1 MERLE
6 LASHG
11 LSTNLLLS
19 DVRMVVLMAS
29 VENPMAYLLAFGLK
43 KIEGETPELASDAK
57 YQELK
62 GQLLQ
67 DADGHFREIQA
78 TYATVLKTQCHC
90 GGQLEPV
97 DHDFG
102 KEGGMIYDSVIAKCR
117 ACGSTQSFQFP
128 KEGFISEAR
137 SAMALR
143 DYLQRNY
150 GVDYAVMALN
160 DLQSRSALRN

>member
-1 MERLE
+1 
-6 LASHG
+6 
-11 LSTNLLLS
+11 
-19 DVRMVVLMAS
+19 
-29 VENPMAYLLAFGLK
+29 MAYLLEFGLR
-43 KIEGETPELASDAK
+43 KIEQERPELAQDSK
-57 YQELK
+57 YVELK

-90 GGQLEPV
+90 GGALEPV

-102 KEGGMIYDSVIAKCR
+102 RSGGMIYDSVVAKCR
-117 ACGSTQSFQFP
+117 SCGSTQSFQFP

-143 DYLQRNY
+143 DYLQRTY
-150 GVDYAVMALN
+150 GVDYAVVAKN
-160 DLQSRSALRN
+160 ELQRRSASGV

>member
-1 MERLE
+1 
-6 LASHG
+6 
-11 LSTNLLLS
+11 
-19 DVRMVVLMAS
+19 
-29 VENPMAYLLAFGLK
+29 MAYLIAFGLK
-43 KIEGETPELASDAK
+43 KVEQERPEIASDSR
-57 YQELK
+57 YIELK

-67 DADGHFREIQA
+67 DAEGHFREIQA

-102 KEGGMIYDSVIAKCR
+102 KSGGVIYDSVIARCR
-117 ACGSTQSFQFP
+117 ACGATQSFQFP

-143 DYLQRNY
+143 DYLQHNY
-150 GVDYAVMALN
+150 GIDYTVLAMN
-160 DLQSRSALRN
+160 DLQRRSAVGA

>member
-1 MERLE
+1 
-6 LASHG
+6 
-11 LSTNLLLS
+11 
-19 DVRMVVLMAS
+19 MAS
-29 VENPMAYLLAFGLK
+29 AENPMAYLIAFGLK
-43 KIEGETPELASDAK
+43 KVEQERPEIASDSR
-57 YQELK
+57 YIELK

-67 DADGHFREIQA
+67 DAEGHFREIQA

-102 KEGGMIYDSVIAKCR
+102 KSGGVIYDSVIARCR
-117 ACGSTQSFQFP
+117 ACGATQSFQFP

-143 DYLQRNY
+143 DYLQHNY
-150 GVDYAVMALN
+150 GIDYTVLAMN
-160 DLQSRSALRN
+160 DLQRRSAVGA

>member
-1 MERLE
+1 
-6 LASHG
+6 
-11 LSTNLLLS
+11 
-19 DVRMVVLMAS
+19 MAAQ
-29 VENPMAYLLAFGLK
+29 ENPMAYLLAFDLR
-43 KIEGETPELASDAK
+43 KIEQERPELAHDQQYA
-57 YQELK
+57 QLK

-90 GGQLEPV
+90 GGALEPV

-102 KEGGMIYDSVIAKCR
+102 RSGGMIYDSVVAKCKS
-117 ACGSTQSFQFP
+117 CGSTQSFQFP

-143 DYLQRNY
+143 DYLQRTY
-150 GVDYAVMALN
+150 GVDYAGVALSE
-160 DLQSRSALRN
+160 LQNRSVGGS

>member
-1 MERLE
+1 
-6 LASHG
+6 
-11 LSTNLLLS
+11 
-19 DVRMVVLMAS
+19 MAAP
-29 VENPMAYLLAFGLK
+29 ENPMAYLLAFGLRR
-43 KIEGETPELASDAK
+43 IEQERPELAHDQQYA
-57 YQELK
+57 QLK

-90 GGQLEPV
+90 GGPLEPV

-102 KEGGMIYDSVIAKCR
+102 RSGGMIYDSVVAKCKS
-117 ACGSTQSFQFP
+117 CGSTQNFQFP

-143 DYLQRNY
+143 DYLQRTY
-150 GVDYAVMALN
+150 GVDYAGVAMSE
-160 DLQSRSALRN
+160 LQNRSVGGS

>member
-1 MERLE
+1 
-6 LASHG
+6 
-11 LSTNLLLS
+11 
-19 DVRMVVLMAS
+19 MAS

-43 KIEGETPELASDAK
+43 KVEDETPELASDAK
-57 YQELK
+57 YIELK

-67 DADGHFREIQA
+67 DAEGHFREIQA
-78 TYATVLKTQCHC
+78 TYATVLKTQCQC

-102 KEGGMIYDSVIAKCR
+102 KSGGMIYDSVIAKCR

-143 DYLQRNY
+143 DYLQQAY

-160 DLQSRSALRN
+160 DLQTRSATRS